1 MQPKKMNRFKR
12 TLKFQQKLLMFNS
25 YICAS
30 FYGSVRSNVYVP
42 LLIDIRT
49 ENKSVKGRIVR
60 KAIAAFLTVY
70 SKQKK
75 LIPIPRLQ

>member
-1 MQPKKMNRFKR
+1 MNRFKR

-30 FYGSVRSNVYVP
+30 FYGSVHSNVYVP

-60 KAIAAFLTVY
+60 KAIAEETVFFLIIIVF
-70 SKQKK
+70 
-75 LIPIPRLQ
+75 LIILLIIISLQ